1 MKITRSILLIAFLML
16 FYRAFGQPAERLIR
30 IQITPNHTDWLYK
43 PGEKIKF
50 SITVLKNNVPIPD
63 TEIRYEISEDM
74 MKPHKEG
81 ILQAEKGTATVEAKT
96 MEKPGF
102 LRCQAFVKYG
112 GREYQGI
119 VTVGI
124 NPEKLK
130 PITSLPEDFLN
141 FWETAKLQAQKT
153 PMDVQMT
160 LVPERCTE
168 KVNVFHVNI
177 QNYESHTR
185 LYGML
190 AMPKAKGR
198 YPAVLK
204 LPGAGIRSYAGDVE
218 HAANGWIV
226 FEIGI
231 HGIPVNM
238 SGPVYTNLY
247 MGALKGYHTFNLDNR
262 DKYYYKRV
270 YLGCVRAID
279 FIYSLPQFDGSNLIT
294 FGSSQGG
301 GLSIVTAG
309 LDSRVKGLVA
319 FYPALC
325 DMVGY
330 IHNRAGGW
338 PHMFNKQENQTA
350 EKANTARYYDAV
362 NFARQI
368 KVPGFYSFGYNDMV
382 CPPTTTYSAYNVIQA
397 PKQILVSEET
407 AHYAY
412 PEQWAAA
419 WKWVADFFQQKK
431 IKTIRIMRILFFI
444 TTLLFIIPNMF
455 GQKEYRLNSPDG
467 KLEVTLYIGDRITYE
482 LTEEGHTLVAPS
494 PLSVHLDN
502 GTVWGNG
509 SHLKRVSHR
518 QANEVIPSPFY
529 KRSEVKDVYN
539 EMTLS
544 FREHFNLI
552 FRMYNEGMAY
562 RFAATGN
569 RPFKVTNEEAAFNF
583 NKDYK
588 SIVPY
593 VKDGDKQPI
602 EAQFSNSF
610 ENTYTHI
617 ELSGLN
623 PQRLMFTPVVIEQE
637 NGRKLCIAESDVES
651 YPGMFLINRNGG
663 TALTSAFAA
672 VPKTKKQ
679 GGHNQLQILVTE
691 RENYI
696 ASCQPKA
703 KLPWRIIVV
712 ARNDKELADNDMVY
726 KLAAPSR
733 MKDISWI
740 RPGKVAWEWWNHWGI
755 KGVDFEAGINNE
767 TYMHYI
773 DFASRHG
780 IEYVILDEGWAV
792 NLEADLFQI
801 VPEIDLKKL
810 TAYARQKNVGLILW
824 AGYHAF
830 ARDMEHVCKHYSEM
844 GIKGFKIDFM
854 DRDDQEMVDFHY
866 RAAETAAKYKLMV
879 DFHGTYK
886 PTGLNRTYPNVIN
899 YEAVHG
905 LEQMKW
911 SDIHTDQVTYDVTM
925 PFIRMLAGPV
935 DYTQGAMHNANKRC
949 YHSSMDTP
957 MSQGTRC
964 RQLAEYVV
972 FESPLNM
979 LCDSPTNYDREEE
992 CTEFIATIP
1001 TVWEQTIA
1009 MNGEIGKCITMAR
1022 RKGDVWYVGSL
1033 TNWDARTLTL
1043 DLSFLGAGRW
1053 KAEMFHDGVNAN
1065 RLASDYQKTV
1075 TDIPA
1080 SRKLTVKMAQGG
1092 GCALKIYKE

>member
-1 MKITRSILLIAFLML
+1 MRTLFLL
-16 FYRAFGQPAERLIR
+16 
-30 IQITPNHTDWLYK
+30 
-43 PGEKIKF
+43 
-50 SITVLKNNVPIPD
+50 
-63 TEIRYEISEDM
+63 
-74 MKPHKEG
+74 
-81 ILQAEKGTATVEAKT
+81 
-96 MEKPGF
+96 
-102 LRCQAFVKYG
+102 
-112 GREYQGI
+112 
-119 VTVGI
+119 
-124 NPEKLK
+124 
-130 PITSLPEDFLN
+130 
-141 FWETAKLQAQKT
+141 
-153 PMDVQMT
+153 
-160 LVPERCTE
+160 
-168 KVNVFHVNI
+168 
-177 QNYESHTR
+177 
-185 LYGML
+185 
-190 AMPKAKGR
+190 
-198 YPAVLK
+198 
-204 LPGAGIRSYAGDVE
+204 
-218 HAANGWIV
+218 
-226 FEIGI
+226 
-231 HGIPVNM
+231 
-238 SGPVYTNLY
+238 
-247 MGALKGYHTFNLDNR
+247 
-262 DKYYYKRV
+262 
-270 YLGCVRAID
+270 
-279 FIYSLPQFDGSNLIT
+279 
-294 FGSSQGG
+294 
-301 GLSIVTAG
+301 
-309 LDSRVKGLVA
+309 
-319 FYPALC
+319 
-325 DMVGY
+325 
-330 IHNRAGGW
+330 
-338 PHMFNKQENQTA
+338 
-350 EKANTARYYDAV
+350 
-362 NFARQI
+362 
-368 KVPGFYSFGYNDMV
+368 
-382 CPPTTTYSAYNVIQA
+382 
-397 PKQILVSEET
+397 
-407 AHYAY
+407 
-412 PEQWAAA
+412 
-419 WKWVADFFQQKK
+419 
-431 IKTIRIMRILFFI
+431 

-792 NLEADLFQI
+792 NLKADLFQI

-844 GIKGFKIDFM
+844 GIKGFKVDFM
-854 DRDDQEMVDFHY
+854 DRDDQQMVWFVYD
-866 RAAETAAKYKLMV
+866 AARTAARYRLLL
-879 DFHGTYK
+879 DLHGIFK
-886 PTGLNRTYPNVIN
+886 PAGIQRTYPNVIN
-899 YEAVHG
+899 FEGVHG
-905 LEQMKW
+905 LEQVKW
-911 SDIHTDQVTYDVTM
+911 SPVEVDQVTYDVTV
-925 PFIRMLAGPV
+925 PFIRMMAGPM
-935 DYTQGAMHNANKRC
+935 DYTQGAMRNASKANFRPVN
-949 YHSSMDTP
+949 SEP

-972 FESPLNM
+972 FDAPLAM
-979 LCDSPTNYDREEE
+979 LCDSPSAYGREPE
-992 CTEFIATIP
+992 CLRFISGVP
-1001 TVWEQTIA
+1001 TVWDETEVLA
-1009 MNGEIGKCITMAR
+1009 GEVGDHIVTAR
-1022 RKGDVWYVGSL
+1022 RHGDVWYVGGL
-1033 TNWDARTLTL
+1033 AGWDGRTVRV
-1043 DLSFLGAGRW
+1043 DLSLLPEGTYAVELFRDGENAARIAQDYVREEFL
-1053 KAEMFHDGVNAN
+1053 
-1065 RLASDYQKTV
+1065 LAPGKSFD
-1075 TDIPA
+1075 
-1080 SRKLTVKMAQGG
+1080 VKMFPGG
-1092 GCALKIYKE
+1092 GFAARITKR

>member
-1 MKITRSILLIAFLML
+1 MRTLFLL
-16 FYRAFGQPAERLIR
+16 
-30 IQITPNHTDWLYK
+30 
-43 PGEKIKF
+43 
-50 SITVLKNNVPIPD
+50 
-63 TEIRYEISEDM
+63 
-74 MKPHKEG
+74 
-81 ILQAEKGTATVEAKT
+81 
-96 MEKPGF
+96 
-102 LRCQAFVKYG
+102 
-112 GREYQGI
+112 
-119 VTVGI
+119 
-124 NPEKLK
+124 
-130 PITSLPEDFLN
+130 
-141 FWETAKLQAQKT
+141 
-153 PMDVQMT
+153 
-160 LVPERCTE
+160 
-168 KVNVFHVNI
+168 
-177 QNYESHTR
+177 
-185 LYGML
+185 
-190 AMPKAKGR
+190 
-198 YPAVLK
+198 
-204 LPGAGIRSYAGDVE
+204 
-218 HAANGWIV
+218 
-226 FEIGI
+226 
-231 HGIPVNM
+231 
-238 SGPVYTNLY
+238 
-247 MGALKGYHTFNLDNR
+247 
-262 DKYYYKRV
+262 
-270 YLGCVRAID
+270 
-279 FIYSLPQFDGSNLIT
+279 
-294 FGSSQGG
+294 
-301 GLSIVTAG
+301 
-309 LDSRVKGLVA
+309 
-319 FYPALC
+319 
-325 DMVGY
+325 
-330 IHNRAGGW
+330 
-338 PHMFNKQENQTA
+338 
-350 EKANTARYYDAV
+350 
-362 NFARQI
+362 
-368 KVPGFYSFGYNDMV
+368 
-382 CPPTTTYSAYNVIQA
+382 
-397 PKQILVSEET
+397 
-407 AHYAY
+407 
-412 PEQWAAA
+412 
-419 WKWVADFFQQKK
+419 
-431 IKTIRIMRILFFI
+431 

-792 NLEADLFQI
+792 NLKADLFQI

-830 ARDMEHVCKHYSEM
+830 ARGMEHVCKHYSEM
-844 GIKGFKIDFM
+844 GIKGFKVDFM
-854 DRDDQEMVDFHY
+854 DRDDQQMVRFVYD
-866 RAAETAAKYKLMV
+866 AACTAARYKLLL
-879 DFHGTYK
+879 DLHGIFK
-886 PTGLNRTYPNVIN
+886 PAGIQRTYPNVIN
-899 YEAVHG
+899 FEGVHG
-905 LEQMKW
+905 LEQVKW
-911 SDIHTDQVTYDVTM
+911 SPVEVDQVTYDVTV
-925 PFIRMLAGPV
+925 PFIRMMAGPM
-935 DYTQGAMHNANKRC
+935 DYTQGAMRNAAKANFRPVN
-949 YHSSMDTP
+949 SEP

-972 FESPLNM
+972 FDAPLAM
-979 LCDSPTNYDREEE
+979 LCDSPSAYEREPE
-992 CTEFIATIP
+992 CLRFISGVP
-1001 TVWEQTIA
+1001 TVWDATEVLS
-1009 MNGEIGKCITMAR
+1009 GEVGDHIVTMR
-1022 RKGDVWYVGSL
+1022 RSGDVWYVGGL
-1033 TNWDARTLTL
+1033 AGWDGRSIRV
-1043 DLSFLGAGRW
+1043 DLSLLPEGTYAVELFRDGENAARIARDYVREEFL
-1053 KAEMFHDGVNAN
+1053 
-1065 RLASDYQKTV
+1065 LAPGTSFD
-1075 TDIPA
+1075 
-1080 SRKLTVKMAQGG
+1080 VKMFPGG
-1092 GCALKIYKE
+1092 GFAARITKR

>member
-1 MKITRSILLIAFLML
+1 MRTLFLL
-16 FYRAFGQPAERLIR
+16 
-30 IQITPNHTDWLYK
+30 
-43 PGEKIKF
+43 
-50 SITVLKNNVPIPD
+50 
-63 TEIRYEISEDM
+63 
-74 MKPHKEG
+74 
-81 ILQAEKGTATVEAKT
+81 
-96 MEKPGF
+96 
-102 LRCQAFVKYG
+102 
-112 GREYQGI
+112 
-119 VTVGI
+119 
-124 NPEKLK
+124 
-130 PITSLPEDFLN
+130 
-141 FWETAKLQAQKT
+141 
-153 PMDVQMT
+153 
-160 LVPERCTE
+160 
-168 KVNVFHVNI
+168 
-177 QNYESHTR
+177 
-185 LYGML
+185 
-190 AMPKAKGR
+190 
-198 YPAVLK
+198 
-204 LPGAGIRSYAGDVE
+204 
-218 HAANGWIV
+218 
-226 FEIGI
+226 
-231 HGIPVNM
+231 
-238 SGPVYTNLY
+238 
-247 MGALKGYHTFNLDNR
+247 
-262 DKYYYKRV
+262 
-270 YLGCVRAID
+270 
-279 FIYSLPQFDGSNLIT
+279 
-294 FGSSQGG
+294 
-301 GLSIVTAG
+301 
-309 LDSRVKGLVA
+309 
-319 FYPALC
+319 
-325 DMVGY
+325 
-330 IHNRAGGW
+330 
-338 PHMFNKQENQTA
+338 
-350 EKANTARYYDAV
+350 
-362 NFARQI
+362 
-368 KVPGFYSFGYNDMV
+368 
-382 CPPTTTYSAYNVIQA
+382 
-397 PKQILVSEET
+397 
-407 AHYAY
+407 
-412 PEQWAAA
+412 
-419 WKWVADFFQQKK
+419 
-431 IKTIRIMRILFFI
+431 

-792 NLEADLFQI
+792 NKKADLMQI
-801 VPEIDLKKL
+801 IPEIDLPML
-810 TAYARQKNVGLILW
+810 CEYAKAHNVGLILW
-824 AGYHAF
+824 AGYYAF
-830 ARDMEHVCKHYSEM
+830 DRDMENVCKHYSEM
-844 GIKGFKIDFM
+844 GIKGFKVDFM
-854 DRDDQEMVDFHY
+854 DRDDQYMVDFFR
-866 RAAETAAKYKLMV
+866 RAAATAAKYGLLV
-879 DFHGTYK
+879 DFHGAFK
-886 PTGLNRTYPNVIN
+886 PVGLNRTYPNVIN
-899 YEAVHG
+899 YEGVFG

-911 SDIHTDQVTYDVTM
+911 SKSDVDQVTYDVTV
-925 PFIRMLAGPV
+925 PFIRMAAGPM
-935 DYTQGAMHNANKRC
+935 DYTQGAMRNAIQKN
-949 YHSSMDTP
+949 YHPVNSEA

-964 RQLAEYVV
+964 HQLAEYVV
-972 FESPLNM
+972 FDSPLNM
-979 LCDSPTNYDREEE
+979 LCDSPSNYMAEPE
-992 CTEFIATIP
+992 CTKYIADCP
-1001 TVWEQTIA
+1001 TVWDESVA
-1009 MNGEIGKCITMAR
+1009 VNGVLGRFITLAR
-1022 RKGDVWYVGSL
+1022 RSGDVWYVGSL
-1033 TNWDARTLTL
+1033 NDWKARDLTL
-1043 DLSFLGAGRW
+1043 DLGFLG
-1053 KAEMFHDGVNAN
+1053 DGDWTMEIFRDGINAD
-1065 RLASDYQKTV
+1065 RAARDYKRELV
-1075 TDIPA
+1075 SVPA
-1080 SRKLTVKMAQGG
+1080 DRKVKIHMAPGG
-1092 GCALKIYKE
+1092 GWTARITKK

>member
-1 MKITRSILLIAFLML
+1 M
-16 FYRAFGQPAERLIR
+16 
-30 IQITPNHTDWLYK
+30 
-43 PGEKIKF
+43 
-50 SITVLKNNVPIPD
+50 
-63 TEIRYEISEDM
+63 
-74 MKPHKEG
+74 
-81 ILQAEKGTATVEAKT
+81 
-96 MEKPGF
+96 
-102 LRCQAFVKYG
+102 
-112 GREYQGI
+112 
-119 VTVGI
+119 
-124 NPEKLK
+124 
-130 PITSLPEDFLN
+130 
-141 FWETAKLQAQKT
+141 
-153 PMDVQMT
+153 
-160 LVPERCTE
+160 
-168 KVNVFHVNI
+168 
-177 QNYESHTR
+177 
-185 LYGML
+185 
-190 AMPKAKGR
+190 
-198 YPAVLK
+198 
-204 LPGAGIRSYAGDVE
+204 
-218 HAANGWIV
+218 
-226 FEIGI
+226 
-231 HGIPVNM
+231 
-238 SGPVYTNLY
+238 
-247 MGALKGYHTFNLDNR
+247 
-262 DKYYYKRV
+262 
-270 YLGCVRAID
+270 
-279 FIYSLPQFDGSNLIT
+279 
-294 FGSSQGG
+294 
-301 GLSIVTAG
+301 
-309 LDSRVKGLVA
+309 
-319 FYPALC
+319 
-325 DMVGY
+325 
-330 IHNRAGGW
+330 
-338 PHMFNKQENQTA
+338 
-350 EKANTARYYDAV
+350 
-362 NFARQI
+362 
-368 KVPGFYSFGYNDMV
+368 
-382 CPPTTTYSAYNVIQA
+382 
-397 PKQILVSEET
+397 
-407 AHYAY
+407 
-412 PEQWAAA
+412 
-419 WKWVADFFQQKK
+419 
-431 IKTIRIMRILFFI
+431 
-444 TTLLFIIPNMF
+444 
-455 GQKEYRLNSPDG
+455 
-467 KLEVTLYIGDRITYE
+467 EVTLYIGDRITYE

-792 NLEADLFQI
+792 NLEADLFQV

-810 TAYARQKNVGLILW
+810 TSYARQKNVGLILW

-830 ARDMEHVCKHYSEM
+830 ARDMEHVCRHYSEM

-854 DRDDQEMVDFHY
+854 DRDDQE
-866 RAAETAAKYKLMV
+866 
-879 DFHGTYK
+879 
-886 PTGLNRTYPNVIN
+886 
-899 YEAVHG
+899 
-905 LEQMKW
+905 W
-911 SDIHTDQVTYDVTM
+911 
-925 PFIRMLAGPV
+925 
-935 DYTQGAMHNANKRC
+935 
-949 YHSSMDTP
+949 
-957 MSQGTRC
+957 
-964 RQLAEYVV
+964 
-972 FESPLNM
+972 
-979 LCDSPTNYDREEE
+979 
-992 CTEFIATIP
+992 
-1001 TVWEQTIA
+1001 
-1009 MNGEIGKCITMAR
+1009 
-1022 RKGDVWYVGSL
+1022 
-1033 TNWDARTLTL
+1033 
-1043 DLSFLGAGRW
+1043 
-1053 KAEMFHDGVNAN
+1053 
-1065 RLASDYQKTV
+1065 
-1075 TDIPA
+1075 
-1080 SRKLTVKMAQGG
+1080 
-1092 GCALKIYKE
+1092 

>member
-63 TEIRYEISEDM
+63 TEIRYQISEDM

-96 MEKPGF
+96 MKKPGF

-419 WKWVADFFQQKK
+419 WKWVADFFQQKNK
-431 IKTIRIMRILFFI
+431 NYKNHENTFFI

-502 GTVWGNG
+502 RTVWGNG

-792 NLEADLFQI
+792 NLKADLFQI

-854 DRDDQEMVDFHY
+854 DRDDQE
-866 RAAETAAKYKLMV
+866 
-879 DFHGTYK
+879 
-886 PTGLNRTYPNVIN
+886 
-899 YEAVHG
+899 
-905 LEQMKW
+905 W
-911 SDIHTDQVTYDVTM
+911 
-925 PFIRMLAGPV
+925 
-935 DYTQGAMHNANKRC
+935 
-949 YHSSMDTP
+949 
-957 MSQGTRC
+957 
-964 RQLAEYVV
+964 
-972 FESPLNM
+972 
-979 LCDSPTNYDREEE
+979 
-992 CTEFIATIP
+992 
-1001 TVWEQTIA
+1001 
-1009 MNGEIGKCITMAR
+1009 
-1022 RKGDVWYVGSL
+1022 
-1033 TNWDARTLTL
+1033 
-1043 DLSFLGAGRW
+1043 
-1053 KAEMFHDGVNAN
+1053 
-1065 RLASDYQKTV
+1065 
-1075 TDIPA
+1075 
-1080 SRKLTVKMAQGG
+1080 
-1092 GCALKIYKE
+1092 